1 MTEADFQFSRQSFDT
16 VSSEYTDA
24 RPDYDKRLFQS
35 IETVRHFTSASRILE
50 LGAGTGIATRQMA
63 ELWHPHITAVEPGE
77 HLIEE
82 ARKKLAGYDDITFYT
97 TTFESYDP
105 RNVRFDAV
113 VSATSF
119 HWLDSDTKYR
129 KSSELLRDGGVLIVF
144 WNYYGR
150 DESALSGTIDRLYK
164 KYGMSQPGTD
174 MHKLQQKKME
184 NRSREIQENGYF
196 DIIKEDF
203 FTSRSTYTAARYISL
218 LKTFSDHSRVPHI
231 HSFYNEVSASIENCG
246 GTIDVCITTQLE
258 IAEKKDR

>member
-1 MTEADFQFSRQSFDT
+1 MIQPDFQFSRKSFDA

-35 IETVRHFTSASRILE
+35 IETVRLFTRDSRILE

-63 ELWHPHITAVEPGE
+63 ELWHPDITAVEPGE
-77 HLIEE
+77 HLIAE
-82 ARKKLAGYDDITFYT
+82 ARKRLAGYDDITFYN

-105 RNVRFDAV
+105 GNVLFDAV

-129 KSSELLRDGGVLIVF
+129 KSSALLRDRGVLIVF

-150 DESALSGTIDRLYK
+150 DESALSAIIDGLYQ

-174 MHKLQQKKME
+174 MRRLQQEKME
-184 NRSREIQENGYF
+184 SRSREIRESGYF
-196 DIIKEDF
+196 NLIKEDF
-203 FTSRSTYTAARYISL
+203 FTSRITYTAARYISL

-231 HSFYNEVSASIENCG
+231 HSFYDEVSAAIENCG
-246 GTIDVCITTQLE
+246 GTINVLITTQLE
-258 IAEKKDR
+258 IAEKKNR